1 MNNKFVLNN
10 EDMTRVHQII
20 EQMLSLMT
28 LQMEGIYFYN

>member
-1 MNNKFVLNN
+1 MNNKFVFNN
-10 EDMTRVHQII
+10 EDMTRVQII